1 MPLGLERPA
10 SGRLQAV
17 ALLLLMSFVVTLATV
32 VSSTR
37 GPFFDEMW
45 TMWMAAPEL
54 SIRQA
59 AHLRWFQD
67 VHPPL
72 YYFLNRLVWPLL
84 GEDIFWHRLTNLV
97 PVALIGALALYLAR
111 TQIFMRG
118 VLVIALVLVFSNPD
132 IEYLIEYRSY
142 TLVLCASTAIMLLL
156 YRVTWL
162 DRDLDPVRDR
172 GVVVLLAGILLL
184 AFNIHYFASLIC
196 GVAVGVVALDQLRL
210 RHLRWAVF
218 LVFCA
223 VLSSIPLLAT
233 LAAERA
239 YMAVAVPEF
248 WIDTSPIRTAALLAQ
263 VGLEGLSFNLVLVCA
278 LFWVI
283 KSRAKGQQASEQPLA
298 VQWRFALL
306 MAVAAAIASSM
317 ILAASV
323 VRPMVVARYLVA
335 LTPIYAMGFAVLAE
349 RFLLSRK
356 WLFLLFVLNGG
367 GAAIIPLAPQFNR
380 PLWNES
386 ASVIA
391 RGVRACPAARVYA
404 MERHDL
410 PPQVHTPALP
420 NGRKFMHW
428 ALPRLGRHF
437 GFAVEA
443 IEPGQ
448 GSHPR
453 SPGGCETYV
462 WSEHVK
468 RNAPDAVGTI
478 RAAGL
483 DVAPSELPRVRRF
496 DSRSGFVLI
505 VPARG
510 K

>member
-1 MPLGLERPA
+1 MSLGLERPA

-17 ALLLLMSFVVTLATV
+17 ALLLLVIFVGTLATI

-72 YYFLNRLVWPLL
+72 YYFLNRLAWPLL
-84 GEDIFWHRLTNLV
+84 AEDIFWHRLTNLV
-97 PVALIGALALYLAR
+97 PVALLGALALHLAR
-111 TQIFMRG
+111 SQGFMRG
-118 VLVIALVLVFSNPD
+118 VLAVTLVLVFSNSD

-142 TLVLCASTAIMLLL
+142 TLVLCASTAMTLVL
-156 YRVTWL
+156 YRLTWL
-162 DRDLDPVRDR
+162 DRDLDPAGDR
-172 GVVVLLAGILLL
+172 GLMVLLAGILLL

-196 GVAVGVVALDQLRL
+196 GVAVGVVAVDQLRL
-210 RHLRWAVF
+210 RHIRWAVF
-218 LVFCA
+218 LMVCVA
-223 VLSSIPLLAT
+223 LGSVPLLAT

-248 WIDTSPIRTAALLAQ
+248 WIDTSPIRTLALLAQ
-263 VGLEGLSFNLVLVCA
+263 VGLEGLGYNLVLVCG

-283 KSRAKGQQASEQPLA
+283 KSRVEGRQEPEHPLA

-306 MAVAAAIASSM
+306 MAMAAAIASSM
-317 ILAASV
+317 ILAASL

-335 LTPIYAMGFAVLAE
+335 LTPIYAIGFAVLAE
-349 RFLLSRK
+349 RFLLSRR
-356 WLFLLFVLNGG
+356 WLYLLFVVNGA
-367 GAAIIPLAPQFNR
+367 GAAIIPLAQQFNR

-410 PPQVHTPALP
+410 PLKVDTPALP
-420 NGRKFMHW
+420 NGREFMHW

-448 GSHPR
+448 GLHPR
-453 SPGGCETYV
+453 SPGNCQTYV

-468 RNAPDAVGTI
+468 RNAPDTVGTI

-483 DVAPSELPRVRRF
+483 NVAPSELPHVRRF
-496 DSRSGFVLI
+496 DSRSGFVLM
-505 VPARG
+505 VPPLRR
-510 K
+510 